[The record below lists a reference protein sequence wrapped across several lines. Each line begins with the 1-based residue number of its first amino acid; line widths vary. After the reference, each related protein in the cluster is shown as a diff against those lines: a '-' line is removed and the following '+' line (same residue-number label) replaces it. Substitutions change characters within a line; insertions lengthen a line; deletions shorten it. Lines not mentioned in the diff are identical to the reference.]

1 MTEDIKSINKPTT
14 PAPPAQD
21 WLEIMPA
28 NIREWL
34 GSNALLYLII
44 NLNKRLGLE
53 GIKSAVV
60 PDLILQVAI
69 KELRPKDLPEKLSKG
84 LGVSGDVA
92 FNITKE
98 IEEKMLR
105 PIEVP
110 LRNELGIDIKEIYAA
125 PTPKLPPPSISPLP
139 GSRNSTEQALRGA
152 EESNFHLPG
161 KPPKPLPPP
170 PIPVPVVP
178 VNPPAINEVPVKINV
193 QPVRPPQSEKPSPSP
208 ASGQPFG
215 SDSWINKLK

>member
-161 KPPKPLPPP
+161 KPPKPLPPMSPMP
-170 PIPVPVVP
+170 PLP
-178 VNPPAINEVPVKINV
+178 
-193 QPVRPPQSEKPSPSP
+193 
-208 ASGQPFG
+208 G
-215 SDSWINKLK
+215 SRNSTEQALRGAEE